1 MRNSIPQTTA
11 NIRPVVNIRLTVI
24 TAATVAPIPLRLLSL
39 VSLLL
44 ATGWLVWTVVVW
56 TLY

>member
-1 MRNSIPQTTA
+1 M
-11 NIRPVVNIRLTVI
+11 VNIRLTVI
-24 TAATVAPIPLRLLSL
+24 TAAAVAPIPLRLLSL
-39 VSLLL
+39 VALLL